1 MHLNQ
6 AILLLFAGLI
16 AGTLNAIAGGGSFIS
31 FPMMLFAGVPPVQA
45 NATNTV
51 GLWPGLAASGAAYLK
66 LLKVPSRLLVPVIA
80 TSAAG
85 GLGGALLL
93 LFTPQHVFNYLIPWL
108 MLFATLLF
116 SFGPRLRAMAGKAAV
131 IEDLGQLS
139 WHSIAGFSFANLM
152 VGIYGGY
159 FGAGIGFMILA
170 FMAAIGMHD
179 VHTMNALRTVTAA
192 IINAAAVVTFILAGA
207 VYWPQ
212 CIALIVGSLTGGW
225 FGAKFTQKADPAKM
239 RKLVIGL
246 GVVMTAAFFL
256 KVYG

>member
-1 MHLNQ
+1 MHLTQ
-6 AILLLFAGLI
+6 AILLLLAGLV

-31 FPMMLFAGVPPVQA
+31 FPTMLFTGVPPVQA

-51 GLWPGLAASGAAYLK
+51 GLWPGLAASGVAYLR
-66 LLKVPSRLLVPVIA
+66 LLKVPPRLLVPVLA
-80 TSAAG
+80 TSAGG

-93 LFTPQHVFNYLIPWL
+93 LYTPQHVFNYLIPWL

-116 SFGPRLRAMAGKAAV
+116 TFGNRLRAMAGHSAV
-131 IEDLGQLS
+131 IEDLQQLS
-139 WHSIAGFSFANLM
+139 WVSIAGYSLANLA

-192 IINAAAVVTFILAGA
+192 IINAAAVVTFIVAHA

-239 RKLVIGL
+239 RKLVIAL
-246 GVVMTAAFFL
+246 GVTMTIAFFV
-256 KVYG
+256 KIY